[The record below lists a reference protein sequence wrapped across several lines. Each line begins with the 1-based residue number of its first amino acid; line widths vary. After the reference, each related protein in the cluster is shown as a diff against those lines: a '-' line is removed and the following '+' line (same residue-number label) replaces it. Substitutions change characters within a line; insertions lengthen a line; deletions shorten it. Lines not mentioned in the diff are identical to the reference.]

1 MSRFAHIGIKA
12 AMVQACKSAM
22 QHNAV
27 IKVYAQRL
35 YAKGKH
41 EGFVMNNVK
50 NKVMHIIFKM
60 IQTQTLWEQEYQQKH
75 MKESKAIPGKN
86 GIGTTGAAP
95 IINATLKI
103 SSSVVECT
111 FLEEHSFQKNSKKL
125 QVFLA

>member
-1 MSRFAHIGIKA
+1 
-12 AMVQACKSAM
+12 
-22 QHNAV
+22 
-27 IKVYAQRL
+27 
-35 YAKGKH
+35 
-41 EGFVMNNVK
+41 
-50 NKVMHIIFKM
+50 
-60 IQTQTLWEQEYQQKH
+60 

-86 GIGTTGAAP
+86 GIGTTEAAP

>member
-1 MSRFAHIGIKA
+1 
-12 AMVQACKSAM
+12 MVQACKSAM

-27 IKVYAQRL
+27 IKAYAQRL

-41 EGFVMNNVK
+41 EGIVMNNVK

-75 MKESKAIPGKN
+75 TKECKPIPGKN
-86 GIGTTGAAP
+86 GIGATEAAP
-95 IINATLKI
+95 IINATLKT

-111 FLEEHSFQKNSKKL
+111 FLEKHSFQKNSKKTSSFSC
-125 QVFLA
+125 VET